1 MKFFGVKILMACCA
15 LVSTALQAECTLDT
29 TGESDRGPPVT
40 FILPAQVL
48 SISADKPVD
57 TAMPFATITSP
68 LAGHAVT
75 YINCTPG
82 ISYGGMPYGL
92 PTPDGNNMYSTNI
105 PGVSMKIRW
114 DNGTVKKDIPYA
126 GNLPMQLS
134 RIVYFANSYF
144 VVEFFKTAEV
154 IRLIPNKENVV
165 FDGGDSAY
173 NYVGVNAMSNYAQKL
188 NIGKITLNS
197 TPACTFESTKN
208 IDFNTVTPALA
219 DSGVER
225 PLDFEMNCRTD
236 YGNYSVFA
244 SIIADARTPD
254 GKYITVTDAGGYTDR
269 LRIQIRD
276 NEGASIAVDGSSLRK
291 VTSNDKVPAQ
301 FKWTATLASPGK
313 TSKRPT
319 GGKFDAR
326 AEIVL
331 QVN

>member
-1 MKFFGVKILMACCA
+1 MKIFGMKILMACCA

-29 TGESDRGPPVT
+29 SGEADRGPPVT

-57 TAMPFATITSP
+57 TSMPFATLVSP

-82 ISYGGMPYGL
+82 IAYGGMPIGL
-92 PTPDGNNMYSTNI
+92 PTPGGNNMYPTNI
-105 PGVSMKIRW
+105 HGVNMKIRW
-114 DNGTVKKDIPYA
+114 DNGSVKKDIPYSA
-126 GNLPMQLS
+126 LLPLQLS
-134 RIVYFANSYF
+134 RIVYPAKSYF

-154 IRLIPNKENVV
+154 LRLIPNKENVV

-173 NYVGVNAMSNYAQKL
+173 NFVGVNAISNYAQKL
-188 NIGKITLNS
+188 NIGRITLNS

-208 IDFNTVTPALA
+208 IDFNTVTPTLA

-236 YGNYSVFA
+236 YGKYSVLA
-244 SIIADARTPD
+244 SVIADARTTD
-254 GKYITVTDAGGYTDR
+254 GKYITVTDAGGNKDR
-269 LRIQIRD
+269 LRIEIRD
-276 NEGASIAVDGSSLRK
+276 HEGADIAVDGSSLRK
-291 VTSNDKVPAQ
+291 VISNDKVPAQ
-301 FKWTATLASPGK
+301 FKWTATLSSLGK
-313 TSKRPT
+313 TGKRPT
-319 GGKFDAR
+319 GGKFDAS